1 VFKSYKL
8 SLFLTLLGIT
18 FFIIFFNRFVAQ
30 FMLTA
35 ELERVAAI
43 ELAADVE
50 RCQGNGTD

>member
-1 VFKSYKL
+1 MFKSYKL
-8 SLFLTLLGIT
+8 RLFLTLLGIT
-18 FFIIFFNRFVAQ
+18 FFIIFSNRFVAQ

-50 RCQGNGTD
+50 R